1 MKKTKILLI
10 LFIIMVLANMFFP
23 IVIDKVYANDTN
35 ENVPN
40 YPDDIAIEGTYNGF
54 GMEIRLNGVRVGA
67 ESTNIIGTEK
77 GYATGE
83 VKNIIEIQLAFGD
96 GNIGSVSINGKN
108 MTLPDGTKDRVTFEV
123 EPASKY
129 IIIVTKSQSSSITP
143 RTIIWESDK
152 ANNTSLKDDELI
164 KNGTIEIL
172 DIMDQ
177 EGKSVGL
184 KDVKQDL
191 NKNNGWASVTPGSK
205 VILKLKPDYGY

>member
-96 GNIGSVSINGKN
+96 GNIGSVSINGKD

-129 IIIVTKSQSSSITP
+129 IIIVTKSQSS
-143 RTIIWESDK
+143 
-152 ANNTSLKDDELI
+152 
-164 KNGTIEIL
+164 
-172 DIMDQ
+172 
-177 EGKSVGL
+177 
-184 KDVKQDL
+184 
-191 NKNNGWASVTPGSK
+191 
-205 VILKLKPDYGY
+205 

>member
-1 MKKTKILLI
+1 MKKTKILSI

-96 GNIGSVSINGKN
+96 GNIGSVSINGKD

-164 KNGTIEIL
+164 KNGKGIISIAEEYKEEFGEKLISYYENDEKIEELKNFIYTNCL
-172 DIMDQ
+172 DGIK
-177 EGKSVGL
+177 E
-184 KDVKQDL
+184 
-191 NKNNGWASVTPGSK
+191 
-205 VILKLKPDYGY
+205 